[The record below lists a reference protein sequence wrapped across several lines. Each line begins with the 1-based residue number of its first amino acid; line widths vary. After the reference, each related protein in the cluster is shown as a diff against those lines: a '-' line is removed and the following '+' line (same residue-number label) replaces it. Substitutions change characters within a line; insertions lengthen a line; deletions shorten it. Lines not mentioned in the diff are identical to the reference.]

1 MKVGSQIISI
11 LSGIKTIMIYQY
23 ILELEEIKIKLSSE
37 NFNEYTDAIRKNK
50 NIRQWIIILMI
61 IIEGMLQVLKSLEL
75 FTNSF
80 DKLVISNLMEV
91 ILKLFMMIILF
102 YMIKIFVRLA
112 YFFRNKKEEKM
123 TKF

>member
-1 MKVGSQIISI
+1 
-11 LSGIKTIMIYQY
+11 MIYHY
-23 ILELEEIKIKLSSE
+23 ILELEEIKIKSSSE